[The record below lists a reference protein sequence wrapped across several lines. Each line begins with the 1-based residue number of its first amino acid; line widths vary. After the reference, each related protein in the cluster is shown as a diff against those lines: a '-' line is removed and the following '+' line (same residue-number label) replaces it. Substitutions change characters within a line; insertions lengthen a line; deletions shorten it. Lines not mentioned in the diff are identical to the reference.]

1 MKTITA
7 YDFATADGA
16 LTSTL
21 EDFASQL
28 IVGVSSKINHSSRA

>member
-21 EDFASQL
+21 EDFASQN
-28 IVGVSSKINHSSRA
+28 VVKRS